1 MPPPPDTLAPPA
13 PDAHGLAA
21 PPHDLEAEMSVLG
34 AILISDRTL
43 YALGIEEGLKPEDFY
58 REPHQLIYEAMLA
71 LYNENEPVDAVTV
84 TDHLRQR
91 NRLDDAG
98 GPSAVDSLAGAPPS
112 VSGARRYAKIVR
124 ENSLLRRLLST
135 TWRIQAEVGDRQ
147 FAPRDLVERAEK
159 AMLEVAH
166 DDRQADFRGIAE
178 ILSDELQKMELLSRE
193 GTSLTGT
200 PSGFKD
206 LDEITGGF
214 QPGNLIILAARPSM
228 GKSALVTNIAENA
241 AIDHKKP
248 VAMFSLEMSETELAQ
263 RFVASQGRIFGDK
276 LRKGRVPDSEW
287 PRILEAS
294 QRLAP
299 APLFV
304 ADSSATRTLDIRPK
318 ARRLHSQNQDK
329 GGLGLIIIDYLQ
341 LLRPDAG
348 TDNRVEQ
355 VGQMSR
361 GLKILARELGVPVI
375 ALSQLSRAVEQRHD
389 KKPILSDLR
398 ESGQI
403 EQDADLVMFIYRD
416 EYYTKD
422 ESEDQGLADLLI
434 AKHRNGGLGDV
445 TLTFRKE
452 YPKFL
457 NYAGE
462 RYQQ

>member
-1 MPPPPDTLAPPA
+1 MAATSEPTIPPPPDLP
-13 PDAHGLAA
+13 GLAA
-21 PPHDLEAEMSVLG
+21 PPHNLDAEMSVLG

-43 YALGIEEGLKPEDFY
+43 YALVIEEGLKPADFY
-58 REPHQLIYEAMLA
+58 RDRHRTVYEAMLA
-71 LYNENEPVDAVTV
+71 LYHENEPIDVVTVSDHLNQRGLLEDIGGRAAVDA
-84 TDHLRQR
+84 
-91 NRLDDAG
+91 
-98 GPSAVDSLAGAPPS
+98 LAGAPPS
-112 VSGARRYAKIVR
+112 VSGARRYARIVR

-135 TWRIQAEVGDRQ
+135 TYRIQTEVGERR
-147 FAPRDLVERAEK
+147 FEPRDLVERAEK

-166 DDRQADFRGIAE
+166 DDSQADFRQVRE
-178 ILSDELQKMELLSRE
+178 ILNEELQKMQLLSQQ
-193 GTSLTGT
+193 GTALTGT

-214 QPGNLIILAARPSM
+214 QPGNLIIIAARPSM

-241 AIDHKKP
+241 AIDHERA
-248 VAMFSLEMSETELAQ
+248 VALFSLEMSETELAQ

-294 QRLAP
+294 QKLAR

-304 ADSSATRTLDIRPK
+304 DDSSDIGILDIRAK
-318 ARRLHSQNQDK
+318 ARRLHAQTD

-341 LLRPDAG
+341 LLRPEAG
-348 TDNRVEQ
+348 VENRVEQ

-398 ESGQI
+398 ESGNI

-416 EYYTKD
+416 EYYNKE
-422 ESEDQGLADLLI
+422 ESEEQGMADLLI

-445 TLTFRKE
+445 SLTFRKE

-462 RYQQ
+462 RYNP